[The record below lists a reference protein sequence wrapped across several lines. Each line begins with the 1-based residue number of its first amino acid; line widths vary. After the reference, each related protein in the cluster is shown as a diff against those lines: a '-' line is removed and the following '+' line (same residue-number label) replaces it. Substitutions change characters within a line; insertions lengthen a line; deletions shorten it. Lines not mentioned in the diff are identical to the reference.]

1 VSGGGEFRRG
11 GTLLAGCTLGIAAGV
26 SSVYFYSL
34 GLFIGPM
41 AHEFGWGRGDASLG
55 ALVGTAAAALASP
68 LIGPLVDRFG
78 SFTVALCSLAL
89 FAASLVALGTAT
101 HGLTSFLVLTAILSL
116 LTIGSGPLPY
126 TRLIVTAF
134 ERHRGLALGVAL
146 AGTALG
152 AILIPRLLNPFIAA
166 HGWRTGYY
174 ALAAAVAVSLPATAW
189 LLRGRRDSRVA
200 ARERVP
206 LREIVREPGF
216 VRLALLFLLVSIAV
230 LGTVVQFV
238 PMLADWGY
246 SPSQA
251 GATAGMI
258 GMAAILGRL
267 VVGRLLDVLAPAAVT
282 SALFLLVAL
291 ALVGLLLAG
300 PRIAWLAALG
310 LGFGVGAEV
319 DLLAFLTSRYLPKG
333 AYAGAFGAL
342 YAAFLLGGA
351 LGPALSGY
359 LQQFSGSYRL
369 SLGLAVVLLL
379 LAAATGWSL
388 RHSRAPGDTPGSS
401 TVGRPGVLNSRS

>member
-1 VSGGGEFRRG
+1 MNGSGEFRRG

-41 AHEFGWGRGDASLG
+41 SHEFGWGRGDASLG

-68 LIGPLVDRFG
+68 WIGPLVDRFG
-78 SFTVALCSLAL
+78 SVAVALCSLAL

-101 HGLTSFLVLTAILSL
+101 HGLASFLVLTTLLSL

-126 TRLIVTAF
+126 TRLIVAAF

-152 AILIPRLLNPFIAA
+152 AIAIPRLLNPFIAA
-166 HGWRTGYY
+166 HGWRVGYL
-174 ALAAAVAVSLPATAW
+174 ALASAVVVALPVTAW
-189 LLRGRRDSRVA
+189 LLWGRRDGRVA

-206 LREIVREPGF
+206 LRQIVRERGF
-216 VRLALLFLLVSIAV
+216 LRLASLFLLVSIAV

-246 SPSQA
+246 SPVQA
-251 GATAGMI
+251 GTTAGMI
-258 GMAAILGRL
+258 GVAAIAGRL
-267 VVGRLLDVLAPAAVT
+267 LVGRLLDTLAPAAVT
-282 SALFLLVAL
+282 GALFLLVGL

-300 PRIAWLAALG
+300 PRLAWLAALG
-310 LGFGVGAEV
+310 LGLGVGAEV
-319 DLLAFLTSRYLPKG
+319 DLLAFLTSRYLPRR

-342 YAAFLLGGA
+342 YAAFLAGGA
-351 LGPALSGY
+351 IGPALSGY

-369 SLGLAVVLLL
+369 SLGVAVMLLV

-388 RHSRAPGDTPGSS
+388 RH
-401 TVGRPGVLNSRS
+401 LRSPC